1 MSEQA
6 FPPEDPGSFLS
17 LCDGEWM
24 SLRSCFELAAGG
36 DDEWHSSER
45 GELTVRCVS
54 EQGALGQLK
63 VQAPGRTSSTLTFA
77 ADGQLILDGDSP
89 GNWRFWPDGSMELNL
104 SRADGVQVQERIWF
118 TRVPT
123 CACAAPRRWMPREH
137 RCRAVSART
146 SAGCPNPRPEAAWP
160 PTALMW

>member
-6 FPPEDPGSFLS
+6 FPPEDPGSFLG

-45 GELTVRCVS
+45 GELTVRCVAQ
-54 EQGALGQLK
+54 QGALGQLQ
-63 VQAPGRTSSTLTFA
+63 VQAPCGTSSTLTFA

-118 TRVPT
+118 TRANLRLRSTTAVDAQGTPVQGSFCT
-123 CACAAPRRWMPREH
+123 DIRRVSKPAA
-137 RCRAVSART
+137 
-146 SAGCPNPRPEAAWP
+146 
-160 PTALMW
+160 

>member
-24 SLRSCFELAAGG
+24 SLRSYFELAAGG

-54 EQGALGQLK
+54 EHGALGQLQ
-63 VQAPGRTSSTLTFA
+63 VQAPGGTSSTLTFA

-118 TRVPT
+118 TRVNLRLRSTTAVDAQGTPVQGSFCT
-123 CACAAPRRWMPREH
+123 DIRRVSKPAA
-137 RCRAVSART
+137 
-146 SAGCPNPRPEAAWP
+146 
-160 PTALMW
+160 

>member
-45 GELTVRCVS
+45 GELTVRCLA
-54 EQGALGQLK
+54 EQGSLGQLQ
-63 VQAPGRTSSTLTFA
+63 VRAPGGTSSTLTFA

-118 TRVPT
+118 TRANLRLRSTTAVDAQGTPVQGSFCT
-123 CACAAPRRWMPREH
+123 DIRRVSKPAA
-137 RCRAVSART
+137 
-146 SAGCPNPRPEAAWP
+146 
-160 PTALMW
+160 